1 MKTKGRAIWQAY
13 SDTGALA
20 IACPHCAAEPDKWC
34 TKPDGR
40 VSRVPCVDRIAA
52 TAVIAPVIHLPVA
65 IPDNPNRSTD
75 FSEPRH
81 PIGEE
86 R

>member
-20 IACPHCAAEPDKWC
+20 IACPHCAAEPGNWC

-52 TAVIAPVIHLPVA
+52 TAAIAPVIHLPTTA
-65 IPDNPNRSTD
+65 ATAPAD

-81 PIGEE
+81 PHEE
-86 R
+86 DQ